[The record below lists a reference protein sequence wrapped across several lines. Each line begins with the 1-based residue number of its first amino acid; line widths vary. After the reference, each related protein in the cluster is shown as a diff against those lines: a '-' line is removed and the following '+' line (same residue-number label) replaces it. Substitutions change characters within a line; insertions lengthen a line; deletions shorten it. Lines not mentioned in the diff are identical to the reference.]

1 MAWTDYYKFH
11 TIDGDIYCSQE
22 KQITDRKDMVEYFT
36 KLPCNLSI
44 NTLFVSAEFD
54 KYKLLKNEILAARPD
69 FETYIKFKPVVDY
82 TYLSF
87 KGDKM
92 LEYVIDPFEANDNVD
107 HVFHNNIDEYKRI
120 SEEEFNSEVQSIINK
135 YGEEEMKAEILNRI
149 NKRKSLYKSLEK

>member
-1 MAWTDYYKFH
+1 
-11 TIDGDIYCSQE
+11 
-22 KQITDRKDMVEYFT
+22 
-36 KLPCNLSI
+36 
-44 NTLFVSAEFD
+44 
-54 KYKLLKNEILAARPD
+54 
-69 FETYIKFKPVVDY
+69 
-82 TYLSF
+82 
-87 KGDKM
+87 M

>member
-1 MAWTDYYKFH
+1 MAWIDYYKFH
-11 TIDGDIYCSQE
+11 TIDGDIYCTQE
-22 KQITDRKDMVEYFT
+22 KQMTDKKDMIEYFT
-36 KLPCNLSI
+36 KTPCNLNI

-54 KYKLLKNEILAARPD
+54 KYKLLKKEILTARPD
-69 FETYIKFKPVVDY
+69 FETYIKFKPVVHY

-107 HVFHNNIDEYKRI
+107 HVFHNNIDDYKRI

-135 YGEEEMKAEILNRI
+135 YGEEEMKTEILNRI